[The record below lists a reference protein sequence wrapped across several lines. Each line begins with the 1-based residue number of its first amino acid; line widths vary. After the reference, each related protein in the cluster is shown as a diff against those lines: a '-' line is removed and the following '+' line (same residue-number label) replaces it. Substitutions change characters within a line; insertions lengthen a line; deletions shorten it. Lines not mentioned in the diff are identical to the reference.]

1 MENTAM
7 TVPEKTAE
15 TAATPRG
22 IELAQGKIL
31 PGGIWEINPFNEESV
46 HPDDLKNPIGA

>member
-1 MENTAM
+1 M

-15 TAATPRG
+15 TAPAPRG

-31 PGGIWEINPFNEESV
+31 PGGIWEINPFNEETL
-46 HPDDLKNPIGA
+46 HPDDRLHPIGA